1 MSDKLIEL
9 LVCEIKGLQKEVRV
23 IADTVVNLRL
33 ENQELKAELHQ
44 LKEFFM
50 PSNRSS
56 VKFYTVL
63 VTTIGGA
70 MAGLIAWLRP
80 MAAPHEIGV

>member
-9 LVCEIKGLQKEVRV
+9 LVCEIKGLQKEVRL

-70 MAGLIAWLRP
+70 MAGLIAIINNLTQK
-80 MAAPHEIGV
+80 

>member
-50 PSNRSS
+50 PSNKSS

-70 MAGLIAWLRP
+70 MAGLIAIINNLTQK
-80 MAAPHEIGV
+80 

>member
-9 LVCEIKGLQKEVRV
+9 LVCEIKGLQKEVR
-23 IADTVVNLRL
+23 IISETVVNLRL
-33 ENQELKAELHQ
+33 ENQELRSELHQ

-50 PSNRSS
+50 PSNRNSI
-56 VKFYTVL
+56 KFYTVL

-70 MAGLIAWLRP
+70 MAGLIAIINNLT
-80 MAAPHEIGV
+80 HK

>member
-9 LVCEIKGLQKEVRV
+9 LVCEIKGLQKEIRL
-23 IADTVVNLRL
+23 ISDTVVNLRL

-50 PSNRSS
+50 PSGRNSI
-56 VKFYTVL
+56 KFYTVL

-70 MAGLIAWLRP
+70 MAGLIAIINNLTQK
-80 MAAPHEIGV
+80 

>member
-9 LVCEIKGLQKEVRV
+9 LVCEIKGLQKEVRI

-70 MAGLIAWLRP
+70 MAGLIAIINNLTQK
-80 MAAPHEIGV
+80 

>member
-70 MAGLIAWLRP
+70 MAGLIAIINNLTQK
-80 MAAPHEIGV
+80 

>member
-23 IADTVVNLRL
+23 IADTVVNLRS

-70 MAGLIAWLRP
+70 MAGLIAIINNLTQK
-80 MAAPHEIGV
+80 

>member
-1 MSDKLIEL
+1 MSDTLIEL
-9 LVCEIKGLQKEVRV
+9 LVCEIKGLQKEARV

-70 MAGLIAWLRP
+70 MAGLIAIINNLTQK
-80 MAAPHEIGV
+80 

>member
-33 ENQELKAELHQ
+33 ENQELRSELHQ

-50 PSNRSS
+50 PSSKSS
-56 VKFYTVL
+56 IKFYTVL

-70 MAGLIAWLRP
+70 MAGLIAIINNLV
-80 MAAPHEIGV
+80 AHK